1 MKKGSLPESIRLR
14 VDKNGFMTPQDDW
27 FRTSLW
33 QDKIK
38 SIIDSDSFAARGLFD
53 VEKVKK
59 LYQKHINNEVQIAR
73 EIWKWVH
80 TELWFRKYID

>member
-14 VDKNGFMTPQDDW
+14 VDKNGFMTPQDDL
-27 FRTSLW
+27 FCTSLW

-38 SIIDSDSFAARGLFD
+38 SIIDGDSFAARGLFD

-59 LYQKHINNEVQIAR
+59 LYQKHINNEVQIA
-73 EIWKWVH
+73 
-80 TELWFRKYID
+80 